1 MFIIPFLITALC
13 IWGLIASLR
22 QKQQVLNDNW
32 PLVVGTITHVRHGR
46 HSNSQVSVDF
56 TTESGDLIS
65 ISNIGY
71 YVSTMQV
78 GDEISLY
85 YNPEN
90 PNKIFLKASG
100 GMGIIFFLIMIIF
113 TAVVGCLTI
122 VL

>member
-1 MFIIPFLITALC
+1 
-13 IWGLIASLR
+13 
-22 QKQQVLNDNW
+22 
-32 PLVVGTITHVRHGR
+32 
-46 HSNSQVSVDF
+46 
-56 TTESGDLIS
+56 
-65 ISNIGY
+65 
-71 YVSTMQV
+71 MQV